1 MTREDWGGKPAQA
14 TQSGAW
20 VSGWPKLWEESR
32 ARRGKTCKYGKDMQT
47 ARRQEPES
55 GCHVLQ
61 SQSSSQTHKVFHLRS
76 SSALSDTFSTSVV
89 LCIIS
94 EICVHHQ
101 TSLPLF
107 LRCSLIFI
115 SAKKKHYPFCPSAL
129 PLVCRAVTFS
139 LLGLIGSGVC

>member
-1 MTREDWGGKPAQA
+1 MTRADWGGKPAQA
-14 TQSGAW
+14 TQSWAW
-20 VSGWPKLWEESR
+20 VSAWLKLWEESR

-55 GCHVLQ
+55 GCYVLQ
-61 SQSSSQTHKVFHLRS
+61 SQSSSQTHKVFNLRS
-76 SSALSDTFSTSVV
+76 SSDLRDTFSTSAV
-89 LCIIS
+89 LCITS

-101 TSLPLF
+101 TSPPLF
-107 LRCSLIFI
+107 LSCFLIFI
-115 SAKKKHYPFCPSAL
+115 SAKKHYPLCPSAL